1 MRGPARSWLRRLF
14 RRIGRGP
21 MTKLTVKVIVAMLG
35 IGSIAALVSGAP
47 AHSDQM
53 QLRSGWVCNAYGH
66 GGEKHASRPVTG
78 EREATRLR
86 HQD

>member
-1 MRGPARSWLRRLF
+1 
-14 RRIGRGP
+14 

-35 IGSIAALVSGAP
+35 IGSTAALVSGAP

-53 QLRSGWVCNAYGH
+53 QLRSGWVCNTYGH

-78 EREATRLR
+78 EREATRGAAAKCHARMLQEVE
-86 HQD
+86 HLPT